1 MLSVVVGCHE
11 ACEEK
16 ELFQNY
22 TRLFNI
28 SISYCTKIYAK
39 WLGSHMLAFL
49 GCIRSLASPVCTNL
63 GNAKRMINHG
73 ED

>member
-16 ELFQNY
+16 ELFQHY
-22 TRLFNI
+22 TSLFNI

-39 WLGSHMLAFL
+39 WLGSNMLAFL
-49 GCIRSLASPVCTNL
+49 GYFQRLASSVCTNL
-63 GNAKRMINHG
+63 RNALR
-73 ED
+73 